1 MRYLIAVA
9 IILSFFA
16 APADAKTHRHHSH
29 HAHHTAG
36 HKASARHWQGH
47 RHRQNV
53 RAPAVAQGWHAPPAA
68 LVAVA
73 ERYLGGNPT
82 GWAHNWCSQ
91 FLNAVV
97 LPAAGLRGTGD
108 ASAISFAHWGV
119 PSGPEPGAIAVMS
132 HHVGIVMADHGATV
146 TLISG
151 NHGHRVA
158 IGDYPRV
165 RILAFRG
172 AS

>member
-9 IILSFFA
+9 ILLSFFV
-16 APADAKTHRHHSH
+16 APAEAKTHRHHGHHWH
-29 HAHHTAG
+29 HAAV
-36 HKASARHWQGH
+36 HKASTRHWQGH
-47 RHRQNV
+47 RHRVHVQV
-53 RAPAVAQGWHAPPAA
+53 SEGWGGLSAPPSG
-68 LVAVA
+68 LVAAA

-108 ASAISFAHWGV
+108 ARAISFAHWGV